1 MSSSLLL
8 AAAARLMAQQTT
20 FTETSV
26 TYQFIFEDMTVHPAK
41 AAHCQDWTDRIPKE
55 YPFTRLSEGRTFE
68 FEGQI
73 YKVRVL
79 KEGWTYGK
87 KYYCVWFRKI
97 EDFNK

>member
-8 AAAARLMAQQTT
+8 ATAALISQQTT
-20 FTETSV
+20 PVEVPV
-26 TYQFIFEDMTVHPAK
+26 TYQFIFEDMTVHPAL

-55 YPFTRLSEGRTFE
+55 YPYTRLSEGRTFE
-68 FEGQI
+68 FEGQA

-79 KEGWTYGK
+79 KESWAYGK
-87 KYYCVWFRKI
+87 KYYRVWFRKI